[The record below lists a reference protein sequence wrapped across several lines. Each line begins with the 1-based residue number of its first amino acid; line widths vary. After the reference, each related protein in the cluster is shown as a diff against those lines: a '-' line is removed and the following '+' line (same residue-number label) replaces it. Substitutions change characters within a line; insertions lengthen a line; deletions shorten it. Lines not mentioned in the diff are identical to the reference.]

1 MYQASD
7 VVVDLWMAST
17 QYLTAI
23 FYKIGRTQESVWD
36 KISG

>member
-23 FYKIGRTQESVWD
+23 FYKKVLTKESVWD